1 MTILELFAISKK
13 KMLTNMFIAGAYRIR
28 NVILINATATNAI
41 ANPTATLL
49 IFFLLKDTSLLL
61 A

>member
-13 KMLTNMFIAGAYRIR
+13 KMLTNTFM
-28 NVILINATATNAI
+28 VIDYKTENLIHINATATDAI
-41 ANPTATLL
+41 ADATATLL
-49 IFFLLKDTSLLL
+49 IFFLLKDTSALL